1 MDRTPLSVSQLSRR
15 SLLGMAAGI
24 PAVMALGACHGVSA
38 PAAASGDV
46 LKVGNQKG
54 TIRSLMTSAG
64 TLQGATYRTEWSEFP
79 AAQHLLEALSAGAV
93 DVGLVGDAPYL
104 FDFINGSDLQVVS
117 AVTYGDGSSVAIIVP
132 PGSSIRSV
140 ADLKGKRVATGKI
153 SIGHY
158 LLLRALE
165 SAGLTTRDITPVFMA
180 PSDAKAAFASGQI
193 DAWSTW
199 SPFLATAVLRDKARV
214 LVSGNGLLKSHAY
227 QIATPKAIRDKQ
239 PQLRDFLTRLDRAYQ
254 WENNHASDF
263 AAALSRDTGLPLDV
277 ALATVSA
284 MHPVTAPIDDGVV
297 ADAQDI
303 VHHLA
308 EAGVAP
314 TGPRPIEQ
322 AFAPAFRVKS

>member
-1 MDRTPLSVSQLSRR
+1 MSVSQISRR

-38 PAAASGDV
+38 PRASGGDV

-54 TIRSLMTSAG
+54 TIRSLMTAAG
-64 TLQGATYRTEWSEFP
+64 TLQGATYQTEWSEFP

-104 FDFINGSDLQVVS
+104 FDFANGSDLQVVS

-132 PGSSIRSV
+132 PGSAIRSV
-140 ADLKGKRVATGKI
+140 SDLKGKRVATGKI

-165 SAGLTTRDITPVFMA
+165 SAGLTTKDITPIFMA

-214 LVSGNGLLKSHAY
+214 LVTGNGLLKSHAY
-227 QIATPKAIRDKQ
+227 QIATPKAIRDKT
-239 PQLRDFLTRLDRAYQ
+239 PQLRDFLARLDRAYQ
-254 WENNHASDF
+254 WENLHQADF
-263 AAALSRDTGLPLDV
+263 AAALVRDTGLPPDV
-277 ALATVSA
+277 SLATISA
-284 MHPVTAPIDDGVV
+284 MHPVAAALDDGVV

-303 VHHLA
+303 VRHLSQ
-308 EAGVAP
+308 AGAAP
-314 TGPRPIEQ
+314 ASSRPIEA
-322 AFAPAFRVKS
+322 AFAPAFRVHA